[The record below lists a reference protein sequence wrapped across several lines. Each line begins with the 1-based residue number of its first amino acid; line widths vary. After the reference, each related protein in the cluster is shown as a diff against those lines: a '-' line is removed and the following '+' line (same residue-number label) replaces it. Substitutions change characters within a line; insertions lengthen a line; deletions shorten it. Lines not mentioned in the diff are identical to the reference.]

1 MSIQTGDTIIPVL
14 YNVESLHAG
23 PLTGVGHYTACLL
36 EALLARDDVAT
47 RCFCGARLV
56 PATST
61 KNIQPTAPASALR
74 RSLPQRIV
82 GKLAWSVVGLRAVR
96 RAAFWYGVG
105 RHATEHAIYHEP
117 NHILKPINTVAVTT
131 IHDLST
137 IHYPQ
142 YHPVERLRYFHREL
156 PRTLARAAR
165 ILTVSEFSRQDII
178 ATLGV
183 PPERVSVTYNGV
195 HERFRPVAPA
205 AAAVLAQWGLSYGN
219 YILSVGT
226 REPRKNLL
234 TLISAFKRLPQRLR
248 RQHPLVLVGTKG
260 WLHESCENQLDLLE
274 RSGEAV
280 RLGYVPLETLPAL
293 YSGAAGFAFLS
304 IYEGF
309 GLPALEAAAC
319 GVPVLT
325 SASTAMAEIVGD
337 IAILVNPLDPDACA
351 EGLRRLL
358 DDDANRTRV
367 QSEGPQLAAHYTWQR
382 TANETVAAYTLAMAT
397 AR

>member
-1 MSIQTGDTIIPVL
+1 MSIQVSGAVIPVL
-14 YNVESLHAG
+14 YNVDPLYAG

-36 EALLARDDVAT
+36 EALQARDDVAT
-47 RCFCGARLV
+47 RCFAGARLI
-56 PATST
+56 PSAPTQTLQQTATT
-61 KNIQPTAPASALR
+61 SA
-74 RSLPQRIV
+74 PQRPLLQRIAGRLV
-82 GKLAWSVVGLRAVR
+82 WSIAGLRMVR

-105 RHATEHAIYHEP
+105 RHATEHTIYHEP
-117 NHILKPINTVAVTT
+117 NHILKPIDTVAVTT

-142 YHPVERLRYFHREL
+142 YHPAERLRYFHREL

-178 ATLGV
+178 TTLGV

-195 HERFRPVAPA
+195 HEMFRPAVP

-234 TLISAFKRLPQRLR
+234 TLLGAFKRLPQRLR
-248 RQHPLVLVGTKG
+248 RQRPLVLVGTKG
-260 WLHESCENQLDLLE
+260 WLHEFCESQLDVLE
-274 RSGEAV
+274 RAGEAV
-280 RLGYVPLETLPAL
+280 RLGYVPLEALPAL

-304 IYEGF
+304 VYEGF
-309 GLPALEAAAC
+309 GLPVLEAAAC

-337 IAILVNPLDPDACA
+337 VAILVDPLDPDACA

-358 DDDANRTRV
+358 DDDVNRARV
-367 QSEGPQLAAHYTWQR
+367 QSEGPQLASHYTWQR
-382 TANETVAAYTLAMAT
+382 TANETVAAYALAMAT
-397 AR
+397 IQ